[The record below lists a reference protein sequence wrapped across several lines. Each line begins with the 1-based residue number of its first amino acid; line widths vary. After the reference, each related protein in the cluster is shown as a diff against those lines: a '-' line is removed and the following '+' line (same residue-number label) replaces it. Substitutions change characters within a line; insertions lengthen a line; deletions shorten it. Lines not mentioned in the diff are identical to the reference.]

1 LTQRILIAEDN
12 AFFRKVLYQMIASAG
27 NRYEVVG
34 QAKDGAE
41 AIEAAQKKNPDL
53 LILDLKMP
61 KKDGLEVIA
70 SIRKK
75 QQDFKILVLTMSQS
89 KVMLEKALQYGA
101 NGYCTKISSR
111 DEIMDA
117 IEQVSQGHTY
127 ISPDMH
133 DPD

>member
-12 AFFRKVLYQMIASAG
+12 DFFRKVLHQMIASAG
-27 NRYEVVG
+27 KHYRVVG
-34 QAKDGAE
+34 EAKDGAE
-41 AIEAAQKKNPDL
+41 AIAAAEKEEPDL

-70 SIRKK
+70 NIRKRRR
-75 QQDFKILVLTMSQS
+75 DLKILVLTMSRS
-89 KVMLEKALQYGA
+89 KVMLEKALQSGA

-127 ISPDMH
+127 VSPDMH

>member
-1 LTQRILIAEDN
+1 LAQRILIAEDN
-12 AFFRKVLYQMIASAG
+12 DFFRKVLHQMIASAG
-27 NRYEVVG
+27 NHYEVVG
-34 QAKDGAE
+34 EARDGAE
-41 AIEAAQKKNPDL
+41 AIDAVEKEKPDL

-70 SIRKK
+70 NIRKRRR
-75 QQDFKILVLTMSQS
+75 DLKILVLTMSRS
-89 KVMLEKALQYGA
+89 KVMLDKSMQSGA

-111 DEIMDA
+111 DEILDA
-117 IEQVSQGHTY
+117 LKQVFRGHTY